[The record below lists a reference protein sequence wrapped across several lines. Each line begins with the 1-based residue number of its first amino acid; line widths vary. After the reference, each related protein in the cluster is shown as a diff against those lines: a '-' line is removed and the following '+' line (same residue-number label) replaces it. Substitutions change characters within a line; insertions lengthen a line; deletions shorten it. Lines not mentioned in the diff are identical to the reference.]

1 MINTPSPLRIEYSV
15 FHILYK
21 AVTKCTH
28 TKETARAADAAA
40 HAADA
45 LAEEGVIAADARD
58 AQDAA
63 AAQTVPLAAVAQ
75 AASIHTAT
83 AADTLMCRCAYTTA
97 RDTHKVTPCSL

>member
-28 TKETARAADAAA
+28 IKETAAAADV
-40 HAADA
+40 
-45 LAEEGVIAADARD
+45 LAEEGVIAADARDARDARD

-63 AAQTVPLAAVAQ
+63 AAQTVPPAAVAQ

-97 RDTHKVTPCSL
+97 RATHKATPCSL

>member
-1 MINTPSPLRIEYSV
+1 MINTTAPLRIEYSV

-28 TKETARAADAAA
+28 IKETAAAADV
-40 HAADA
+40 
-45 LAEEGVIAADARD
+45 LAEEGVIAAD

>member
-28 TKETARAADAAA
+28 IKETAAAA
-40 HAADA
+40 VV

-97 RDTHKVTPCSL
+97 RDTHKVTHCSL

>member
-1 MINTPSPLRIEYSV
+1 MINTPSPPRIEYSV

-28 TKETARAADAAA
+28 IKETAAAADV
-40 HAADA
+40 